1 MFISSNTIITTENGN
16 VLADSNYEK
25 TFTVNGFIS
34 PEKIVENKKTSFI
47 KTELFP
53 TLSIGDN
60 TEILSG
66 RLESAN
72 NKLFIKNNF
81 YTRQSLKEGDFLFVP
96 KITYNVESLFNRTT
110 LWLYAKYITS
120 GYYCLE
126 KQTNKPT
133 IIIKLNRFSKKE
145 AVKLKKYENITYDLN
160 NKMIVIQNE
169 EIIKEFTINKQ
180 SLNLKVYGCDENL
193 AKFFLHAMLIENN
206 NKIICKYKTLA
217 YDIFMYAY
225 SKCNVIYKITEYKND
240 NKKEFCISE
249 ANNDEFLI
257 VQKQLYVKITK
268 ILEGKELRGIS
279 IKNPE
284 NNLFCIGFLIIK

>member
-16 VLADSNYEK
+16 VLADSSYEK
-25 TFTVNGFIS
+25 TFTVNGFIL
-34 PEKIVENKKTSFI
+34 PEKIIENKKCSFI

-53 TLSIGDN
+53 TLSIGDD

-66 RLESAN
+66 RLESTN

-81 YTRQSLKEGDFLFVP
+81 YTRQLLKEGDFLFVP
-96 KITYNVESLFNRTT
+96 KITYNVESSFNRTT
-110 LWLYAKYITS
+110 LWLYAKYIVS

-145 AVKLKKYENITYDLN
+145 AVKLKKYENVTYDLN

-169 EIIKEFTINKQ
+169 EIIKDFTENKY

-193 AKFFLHAMLIENN
+193 AKFFLHSMLIENN

-225 SKCNVIYKITEYKND
+225 SKCNSIYKITEYKNED
-240 NKKEFCISE
+240 KKEFCISE
-249 ANNDEFLI
+249 ANNDEYFI

-268 ILEGKELRGIS
+268 ILEGRELRGIS
-279 IKNPE
+279 IKNTE
-284 NNLFCIGFLIIK
+284 NNMFCIGFLIIK